1 MGIEKTSLVDPAHAN
16 AFVTGLTFS
25 GTGNAST
32 MTAMTRFV
40 DAVPE
45 PPVAVPTSESI
56 AAWES
61 VLRRGRVARQSAV
74 DDWG

>member
-32 MTAMTRFV
+32 MTAMTRQGFG
-40 DAVPE
+40 
-45 PPVAVPTSESI
+45 S
-56 AAWES
+56 W
-61 VLRRGRVARQSAV
+61 LRVNAGQSP
-74 DDWG
+74 

>member
-1 MGIEKTSLVDPAHAN
+1 
-16 AFVTGLTFS
+16 
-25 GTGNAST
+25 

-61 VLRRGRVARQSAV
+61 VLRRGRAAQQSAV